1 MSSWHFTI
9 LMLKVVC
16 VAGAIQ
22 ASNKSMETDIVVL
35 LAATVPRVCTNAVLP
50 RSQHPDDLAVNLYS
64 YVFWPLDD
72 LTEMVVWFDLQ
83 LNWWTSQK
91 TGCYLKLECCLV
103 WNWTGEHHQNL
114 LNITRNWLSL
124 VACTTSPRLPLFR
137 PWFQW
142 LLVRLRRYSSHPF
155 SCLGSWTPPET
166 KDSWRQ
172 PVLVVQ
178 LRFWSKSSSPVQF
191 SSVEDSQ
198 FSWDSVQFT
207 RICSVEILFSSPVQF
222 SSPETEDSQFEKHR
236 LAGFISTRISNEDS
250 QFASSKSSSPE
261 TELLNWTA

>member
-1 MSSWHFTI
+1 
-9 LMLKVVC
+9 
-16 VAGAIQ
+16 
-22 ASNKSMETDIVVL
+22 
-35 LAATVPRVCTNAVLP
+35 
-50 RSQHPDDLAVNLYS
+50 
-64 YVFWPLDD
+64 
-72 LTEMVVWFDLQ
+72 MVVWFDLQ
-83 LNWWTSQK
+83 LNWWTSPK

-124 VACTTSPRLPLFR
+124 VACTTSSRLPLFR

-191 SSVEDSQ
+191 SSVQLKTAS
-198 FSWDSVQFT
+198 
-207 RICSVEILFSSPVQF
+207 SVEILF